1 MTSKMITFEGQK
13 YLKFGLELDFHA
25 EPVPGAEIFFGEIG
39 NYKLGW
45 KIFFSQEIEFQKINH

>member
-39 NYKLGW
+39 NYKLG
-45 KIFFSQEIEFQKINH
+45 